1 MSSQS
6 EIFSRYRSLV
16 VSNTQKPF
24 VSDAQKKL
32 DKLEF
37 IDFLVELVKS
47 TRGQKEFKSLILK
60 GSLSQLK
67 KFDSIN
73 KVITDSFYQM
83 FGCDPNLV
91 IPEKYTTL
99 SVTGI
104 EISKQEIDSFGLLN
118 VNPDSRVGKLMYEGN
133 DVTKHVNYFFSKAQN
148 STIADPLTLKKGDR
162 VLFTLSA
169 IDSSTYLFK
178 FGEFYSKKQFG
189 EFLKDYL
196 SVVTPVFNFPNF
208 MAILMDILTGSLSV
222 KGNINKAIIVKQSA
236 LTKGLKK
243 MFGFCGEEDDST
255 KPDSTNKAFLNDQY
269 GANQT
274 QKNGE
279 ESGLLNTDSDF
290 DNVFNFNSKE
300 LDDIETTGNL
310 RASSFLRFSSCG
322 NLDVTINPDDILNSL
337 EELFNNSQNTKLL
350 FPGEEP
356 NQVAPQTNETNIDNS
371 KKIPN
376 LDQAAN
382 LLENGL
388 NNGLNKV
395 INDGETNAVLNLPN
409 INAEIQLNI
418 LKAIPYALMQ
428 MIVTPK
434 LMVVPKLY
442 LALKG
447 DTSKKTPE
455 SMVSFIR
462 PLVSKIGNHI
472 TDLLVKNIFNL
483 IKKDLINL
491 AKKISA
497 DFLKQRG
504 LDYLSSLK
512 SLLALLKALK
522 GLKVSGCESIIE
534 QILRLL
540 KLLNFVPMPPLPPPL
555 VLIGGALKPGL
566 NHVAMIND
574 LKSNLGEKGI
584 ETAATFPDGTP
595 NHLMIALEE
604 TVKLMV
610 SHIKTNS
617 KVEVT
622 TTGVGFA
629 IGYGQI
635 Q

>member
-16 VSNTQKPF
+16 VSNTQKPYI
-24 VSDAQKKL
+24 SDSQKKL

-73 KVITDSFYQM
+73 KVISDSFYQM

-133 DVTKHVNYFFSKAQN
+133 DVTKHVNYFFNKAQN
-148 STIADPLTLKKGDR
+148 TDINGPLVLKKGDR

-196 SVVTPVFNFPNF
+196 TVATPVFNFPNF

-222 KGNINKAIIVKQSA
+222 KGNINKTIIVKQSA

-243 MFGFCGEEDDST
+243 MFGFCGEENDTT
-255 KPDSTNKAFLNDQY
+255 KPDSSNKAFLNDQY
-269 GANQT
+269 GANQV

-290 DNVFNFNSKE
+290 DNVFNFNTKE

-310 RASSFLRFSSCG
+310 RANNFLRFSSCG

-337 EELFNNSQNTKLL
+337 EELFNNSQRDKLL
-350 FPGEEP
+350 FPGDNP
-356 NQVAPQTNETNIDNS
+356 NQVVPDNNTTIDNA
-371 KKIPN
+371 KKVPN

-447 DTSKKTPE
+447 DKTKKTPE
-455 SMVSFIR
+455 SMISFIK
-462 PLVSKIGNHI
+462 PLITKIGNHI
-472 TDLLVKNIFNL
+472 TDLLVQNIFNL

-504 LDYLSSLK
+504 LDYISALK

-540 KLLNFVPMPPLPPPL
+540 KLLNFVPMPPMPPPL

-574 LKSNLGEKGI
+574 LKSNLSEKGI

-622 TTGVGFA
+622 TTGVGLA
-629 IGYGQI
+629 MGYGQI

>member
-133 DVTKHVNYFFSKAQN
+133 DVTKHVNYFFNKAQN
-148 STIADPLTLKKGDR
+148 STASEPLTLKKGDR
-162 VLFTLSA
+162 VLFTLAA
-169 IDSSTYLFK
+169 IDSSTYMFK

-222 KGNINKAIIVKQSA
+222 KGNVNKAIIVKQSA

-243 MFGFCGEEDDST
+243 MFGFCGEEDNST
-255 KPDSTNKAFLNDQY
+255 KPDSTNKSFLNNQY

-279 ESGLLNTDSDF
+279 DSGLLNTDSDF

-310 RASSFLRFSSCG
+310 RANNFLRFASCG
-322 NLDVTINPDDILNSL
+322 NLDITINPDDILNSL
-337 EELFNNSQNTKLL
+337 EELFNNSQATKLL
-350 FPGEEP
+350 FPGEDP

-428 MIVTPK
+428 MVVTPK

-455 SMVSFIR
+455 SMISFIK

-491 AKKISA
+491 AKKLSA

-504 LDYLSSLK
+504 LDYISSLK

-574 LKSNLGEKGI
+574 LKSNLSEKGI

-610 SHIKTNS
+610 SHVKTNA

-622 TTGVGFA
+622 TTGVGLA
-629 IGYGQI
+629 MGYGQI

>member
-24 VSDAQKKL
+24 ISDAQKKL
-32 DKLEF
+32 NKLEF

-73 KVITDSFYQM
+73 KVITDAFFQA

-104 EISKQEIDSFGLLN
+104 EMGKQEIDSFGLLN
-118 VNPDSRVGKLMYEGN
+118 VVPDSRVGKLMYEGN
-133 DVTKHVNYFFSKAQN
+133 DITRHVNYFFNKAQN
-148 STIADPLTLKKGDR
+148 ASTESPLILKKGNR

-169 IDSSTYLFK
+169 IDSSTYQFK
-178 FGEFYSKKQFG
+178 FGEYYSKKQFG

-196 SVVTPVFNFPNF
+196 EVVTPVFNFPNF

-243 MFGFCGEEDDST
+243 MFGFCGEENDTT
-255 KPDSTNKAFLNDQY
+255 KPDSSNKGFLNDQY
-269 GANQT
+269 GANQA

-290 DNVFNFNSKE
+290 DDVFNFNTGE
-300 LDDIETTGNL
+300 LDDIESTGNL
-310 RASSFLRFSSCG
+310 RANNFLRFSSCG

-337 EELFNNSQNTKLL
+337 EELFNNSQRNKLL
-350 FPGEEP
+350 FPGENPNEVAQDLNEP
-356 NQVAPQTNETNIDNS
+356 ALDNAT
-371 KKIPN
+371 KVPN
-376 LDQAAN
+376 LDQATN

-409 INAEIQLNI
+409 INAEVQLNI

-442 LALKG
+442 LVLKG
-447 DTSKKTPE
+447 DTGKKTPE
-455 SMVSFIR
+455 SMISFIK
-462 PLVSKIGNHI
+462 PIITKVGNFI

-483 IKKDLINL
+483 IKKDLVNL
-491 AKKISA
+491 AKKLSA

-504 LDYLSSLK
+504 LDYISSLK

-540 KLLNFVPMPPLPPPL
+540 KLLNFVPMPPMPPPL

-566 NHVAMIND
+566 NQVAMIND
-574 LKSNLGEKGI
+574 LKSNLSEKGI

-595 NHLMIALEE
+595 NHLMVALEE

-622 TTGVGFA
+622 TTGVGFSM
-629 IGYGQI
+629 GYGQI

>member
-16 VSNTQKPF
+16 VSNTQKPY

-73 KVITDSFYQM
+73 KVITDAFFQM

-104 EISKQEIDSFGLLN
+104 EIGKQEIDSFGLLN
-118 VNPDSRVGKLMYEGN
+118 VAPDSRVGKLMYEGN
-133 DVTKHVNYFFSKAQN
+133 DVTKHVNYFFNKAQN
-148 STIADPLTLKKGDR
+148 TTTDTPLILKKGDR

-169 IDSSTYLFK
+169 IDSSTFLFK

-196 SVVTPVFNFPNF
+196 EVVTPVFNFPNF

-222 KGNINKAIIVKQSA
+222 KGNINKTIIVKQSF
-236 LTKGLKK
+236 LIKGLKK
-243 MFGFCGEEDDST
+243 MFGFCGEEGDTT
-255 KPDSTNKAFLNDQY
+255 KPDSTNKTFLNDQF
-269 GANQT
+269 GPNQA

-279 ESGLLNTDSDF
+279 GTGLLNTDADY

-300 LDDIETTGNL
+300 LDDIENVGNL
-310 RASSFLRFSSCG
+310 RANNFLRFASCG
-322 NLDVTINPDDILNSL
+322 NLDVTIDPDDIINSL
-337 EELFNNSQNTKLL
+337 EELFNNSEGTKLL
-350 FPGEEP
+350 FPGENP
-356 NQVAPQTNETNIDNS
+356 NQVVDQANDATIDNS
-371 KKIPN
+371 KKVPN

-382 LLENGL
+382 LLEKGL

-428 MIVTPK
+428 MVVTPK

-455 SMVSFIR
+455 SMISFIK
-462 PLVSKIGNHI
+462 PLVTKIGNYI

-540 KLLNFVPMPPLPPPL
+540 KLLNFTPMPPIPPPL
-555 VLIGGALKPGL
+555 VLLGGALKPGL
-566 NHVAMIND
+566 NQVAMIND
-574 LKSNLGEKGI
+574 LKSNLSEKGI

-610 SHIKTNS
+610 SSIKTNA

-622 TTGVGFA
+622 TTGAGFTT
-629 IGYGQI
+629 GFGQI

>member
-16 VSNTQKPF
+16 VSNTQKPYA
-24 VSDAQKKL
+24 SDAQKKL

-73 KVITDSFYQM
+73 KVITDNFYKV

-118 VNPDSRVGKLMYEGN
+118 INPDSRVGKLMYEGN
-133 DVTKHVNYFFSKAQN
+133 DVTTHVNYFFNKAQN
-148 STIADPLTLKKGDR
+148 SSVDNPLTLKKGDR
-162 VLFTLSA
+162 VLFTLGA

-178 FGEFYSKKQFG
+178 FGEYYSKKQFG

-196 SVVTPVFNFPNF
+196 TVVTPVFNFPNF
-208 MAILMDILTGSLSV
+208 MSILMDVLTGSLSV
-222 KGNINKAIIVKQSA
+222 KGNVNKTIIVKQSA

-243 MFGFCGEEDDST
+243 MFGFCGEDTDTT
-255 KPDSTNKAFLNDQY
+255 KPDSSNKDFLNNQY

-279 ESGLLNTDSDF
+279 DSGLLNTDSDF
-290 DNVFNFNSKE
+290 DNVFNFNNKE

-310 RASSFLRFSSCG
+310 RANNFLRFSSCG
-322 NLDVTINPDDILNSL
+322 NLDVTINPDDIINSL
-337 EELFNNSQNTKLL
+337 EELFNNSQRDKLL
-350 FPGEEP
+350 FPGENP
-356 NQVAPQTNETNIDNS
+356 NQVASDINQPVLDNS
-371 KKIPN
+371 KKVPN

-409 INAEIQLNI
+409 INAEVQLNI

-428 MIVTPK
+428 MVVTPK
-434 LMVVPKLY
+434 LMVVPKLF
-442 LALKG
+442 LVLKG

-455 SMVSFIR
+455 NMISFIK
-462 PLVSKIGNHI
+462 PIVAKIGNFI

-504 LDYLSSLK
+504 LDYISTLK

-540 KLLNFVPMPPLPPPL
+540 KLLNFVPMPPIPPPL

-566 NHVAMIND
+566 NQVAMIND
-574 LKSNLGEKGI
+574 LKSNLSEKGI

-622 TTGVGFA
+622 TTGVGLSM
-629 IGYGQI
+629 GYGQI

>member
-1 MSSQS
+1 
-6 EIFSRYRSLV
+6 
-16 VSNTQKPF
+16 
-24 VSDAQKKL
+24 
-32 DKLEF
+32 
-37 IDFLVELVKS
+37 
-47 TRGQKEFKSLILK
+47 
-60 GSLSQLK
+60 
-67 KFDSIN
+67 
-73 KVITDSFYQM
+73 
-83 FGCDPNLV
+83 
-91 IPEKYTTL
+91 
-99 SVTGI
+99 
-104 EISKQEIDSFGLLN
+104 
-118 VNPDSRVGKLMYEGN
+118 
-133 DVTKHVNYFFSKAQN
+133 
-148 STIADPLTLKKGDR
+148 
-162 VLFTLSA
+162 
-169 IDSSTYLFK
+169 
-178 FGEFYSKKQFG
+178 
-189 EFLKDYL
+189 
-196 SVVTPVFNFPNF
+196 
-208 MAILMDILTGSLSV
+208 MDILTGSLSV

-243 MFGFCGEEDDST
+243 MFGFCGEENDTT
-255 KPDSTNKAFLNDQY
+255 KPDSSNKGFLNDQY
-269 GANQT
+269 GANQA

-290 DNVFNFNSKE
+290 DDVFNFNTSE
-300 LDDIETTGNL
+300 LDDIESTGNL
-310 RASSFLRFSSCG
+310 RANNFLRFSSCG

-337 EELFNNSQNTKLL
+337 EELFNNSQRNKLL
-350 FPGEEP
+350 FPGENPNEVAQDLNEP
-356 NQVAPQTNETNIDNS
+356 ALDNAT
-371 KKIPN
+371 KVPN
-376 LDQAAN
+376 LDQATN

-409 INAEIQLNI
+409 INAEVQLNI

-442 LALKG
+442 LVLKG
-447 DTSKKTPE
+447 DTGKKTPE
-455 SMVSFIR
+455 SMISFIK
-462 PLVSKIGNHI
+462 PIITKVGNFI

-483 IKKDLINL
+483 IKKDLVNL
-491 AKKISA
+491 AKKLSA

-504 LDYLSSLK
+504 LDYISSLK

-540 KLLNFVPMPPLPPPL
+540 KLLNFVPMPPMPPPL

-566 NHVAMIND
+566 NQVAMIND
-574 LKSNLGEKGI
+574 LKSNLSEKGI

-595 NHLMIALEE
+595 NHLMVALEE

-622 TTGVGFA
+622 TTGVGFS

>member
-16 VSNTQKPF
+16 VSNTQKPY
-24 VSDAQKKL
+24 VSDAQKKIN
-32 DKLEF
+32 KLEF

-73 KVITDSFYQM
+73 KVITDAFFQM

-118 VNPDSRVGKLMYEGN
+118 IAPDSRIGKLQYDGN
-133 DVTKHVNYFFSKAQN
+133 DITKHVNYFFSKAQN
-148 STIADPLTLKKGDR
+148 TTTDTPLILKKGDR

-169 IDSSTYLFK
+169 IDNSTFLFK

-196 SVVTPVFNFPNF
+196 EIVTPVFNFPNF

-222 KGNINKAIIVKQSA
+222 KGNLNKTIIVKQSF
-236 LTKGLKK
+236 LIKGLKK
-243 MFGFCGEEDDST
+243 MFGFCGEEDDTT
-255 KPDSTNKAFLNDQY
+255 KPDSTNKKFLNDQY
-269 GANQT
+269 GPNQA

-279 ESGLLNTDSDF
+279 GTGLLNTDSDY
-290 DNVFNFNSKE
+290 DNVFNFNNKE
-300 LDDIETTGNL
+300 LDDIENVGNL
-310 RASSFLRFSSCG
+310 RANSFLRFSSCG
-322 NLDVTINPDDILNSL
+322 NLDVAIDPDDIINSL
-337 EELFNNSQNTKLL
+337 EDLFNNSQGTKLL
-350 FPGEEP
+350 FPGENP
-356 NQVAPQTNETNIDNS
+356 NQVVDQPNNQIIDNAT
-371 KKIPN
+371 KIPN

-382 LLENGL
+382 LLEKGL

-409 INAEIQLNI
+409 INAEVQLNI

-428 MIVTPK
+428 MIITPK

-442 LALKG
+442 LVLKG

-455 SMVSFIR
+455 NMISFIK
-462 PLVSKIGNHI
+462 PLIVKIGNYI

-483 IKKDLINL
+483 IKKDLVNL

-504 LDYLSSLK
+504 LDYISSLK

-522 GLKVSGCESIIE
+522 GFKIKGCESIIE

-540 KLLNFVPMPPLPPPL
+540 KLLNFTPMPPIPPPL
-555 VLIGGALKPGL
+555 VLLGGALKPGL
-566 NHVAMIND
+566 NHIAMIND
-574 LKSNLGEKGI
+574 LKSNLSEKGI

-610 SHIKTNS
+610 SNIKTNA

-622 TTGVGFA
+622 TTGAGFTT
-629 IGYGQI
+629 GFGQI

>member
-16 VSNTQKPF
+16 VSNTQKPY

-73 KVITDSFYQM
+73 KVITDAFFQM

-104 EISKQEIDSFGLLN
+104 EIGKQEIDSFGLLN
-118 VNPDSRVGKLMYEGN
+118 VAPDSRVGKLMYEGN
-133 DVTKHVNYFFSKAQN
+133 DVTKHVNYFFNKAQN
-148 STIADPLTLKKGDR
+148 TTTDTPLILKKGDR

-169 IDSSTYLFK
+169 IDSSTFLFK

-196 SVVTPVFNFPNF
+196 EVVTPVFNFPNF

-222 KGNINKAIIVKQSA
+222 KGNINKTIIVKQSF
-236 LTKGLKK
+236 LIKGLKK
-243 MFGFCGEEDDST
+243 MFGFCGEEGDTT
-255 KPDSTNKAFLNDQY
+255 KPDSTNKTFLNDQF
-269 GANQT
+269 GPNQA

-279 ESGLLNTDSDF
+279 GTGLLNTDADY

-300 LDDIETTGNL
+300 LDDIENVGNL
-310 RASSFLRFSSCG
+310 RANNFLRFASCG
-322 NLDVTINPDDILNSL
+322 NLDVTIDPDDIINSL
-337 EELFNNSQNTKLL
+337 EELFNNSQGTKLL
-350 FPGEEP
+350 FPGENP
-356 NQVAPQTNETNIDNS
+356 NQVVDQANDAAIDNS
-371 KKIPN
+371 KKVPN

-382 LLENGL
+382 LLEKGL

-428 MIVTPK
+428 MVVTPK

-455 SMVSFIR
+455 SMISFIK
-462 PLVSKIGNHI
+462 PLVTKIGNYI
-472 TDLLVKNIFNL
+472 TDLLVKN
-483 IKKDLINL
+483 
-491 AKKISA
+491 
-497 DFLKQRG
+497 
-504 LDYLSSLK
+504 
-512 SLLALLKALK
+512 
-522 GLKVSGCESIIE
+522 
-534 QILRLL
+534 
-540 KLLNFVPMPPLPPPL
+540 
-555 VLIGGALKPGL
+555 
-566 NHVAMIND
+566 
-574 LKSNLGEKGI
+574 
-584 ETAATFPDGTP
+584 
-595 NHLMIALEE
+595 
-604 TVKLMV
+604 
-610 SHIKTNS
+610 
-617 KVEVT
+617 
-622 TTGVGFA
+622 
-629 IGYGQI
+629 
-635 Q
+635 

>member
-24 VSDAQKKL
+24 ISDAQKKL
-32 DKLEF
+32 NKLEF
-37 IDFLVELVKS
+37 VDFLVELVKS

-60 GSLSQLK
+60 GSLSELK

-73 KVITDSFYQM
+73 KVIIDTFYQT

-99 SVTGI
+99 STTGI
-104 EISKQEIDSFGLLN
+104 EISKQEIDSYGLLN
-118 VNPDSRVGKLMYEGN
+118 IKPDSRVGKLMYEGN
-133 DVTKHVNYFFSKAQN
+133 DVTKHVNYFFNKAQN
-148 STIADPLTLKKGDR
+148 GTSTEPLTLKNGER
-162 VLFTLSA
+162 VLFTLGA
-169 IDSSTYLFK
+169 IDSSTYMFK

-196 SVVTPVFNFPNF
+196 AITSPVFNFPNF

-222 KGNINKAIIVKQSA
+222 KGNLNKTIIVKQSF

-243 MFGFCGEEDDST
+243 MFGFCGEDDNTT
-255 KPDSTNKAFLNDQY
+255 KPDSTNKNFLKEQY

-274 QKNGE
+274 QQNGE
-279 ESGLLNTDSDF
+279 GTGLLNTDSDF

-300 LDDIETTGNL
+300 LDDIEQTGNL
-310 RASSFLRFSSCG
+310 RANSFLRFSSCG
-322 NLDVTINPDDILNSL
+322 NLDININPEDILNSL

-350 FPGEEP
+350 FPGENA
-356 NQVAPQTNETNIDNS
+356 NQIATDKDDDTIDNA
-371 KKIPN
+371 KKVPN

-388 NNGLNKV
+388 NKGLNKV

-428 MIVTPK
+428 MVVTPK

-442 LALKG
+442 LVLKG

-455 SMVSFIR
+455 SMLSFIK
-462 PLVSKIGNHI
+462 PIVSKIGNHI

-483 IKKDLINL
+483 IKKDLIKL

-566 NHVAMIND
+566 NHISMVND
-574 LKSNLGEKGI
+574 LKSNLSEKGI

-610 SHIKTNS
+610 SHVKTNA

-622 TTGVGFA
+622 TVGVGLTTGF
-629 IGYGQI
+629 GQI

>member
-16 VSNTQKPF
+16 VSNTQKPY
-24 VSDAQKKL
+24 VTDAQKKL

-73 KVITDSFYQM
+73 KVITDNFYKV

-118 VNPDSRVGKLMYEGN
+118 VAPDSRVGKLMYEGN
-133 DVTKHVNYFFSKAQN
+133 DITKHVNYFFSKAQN
-148 STIADPLTLKKGDR
+148 ADVNNPLILKKGER
-162 VLFTLSA
+162 TLFTLST

-178 FGEFYSKKQFG
+178 FGEYYSKKQFG

-196 SVVTPVFNFPNF
+196 TVTAPVFNFPNF
-208 MAILMDILTGSLSV
+208 MAILMDVLTGSLSV
-222 KGNINKAIIVKQSA
+222 KGNVNKAIIVKQSG

-243 MFGFCGEEDDST
+243 MFGFCGEENDTT
-255 KPDSTNKAFLNDQY
+255 KPDSSNKAFLNDQY

-290 DNVFNFNSKE
+290 DNVFNFNTKE

-310 RASSFLRFSSCG
+310 RASNFLRFSSCG

-337 EELFNNSQNTKLL
+337 EELFNNSQENKLI
-350 FPGEEP
+350 FPGENP
-356 NQVAPQTNETNIDNS
+356 NQLAPDTNNANIDNS
-371 KKIPN
+371 QKVPN

-382 LLENGL
+382 ILENGL

-434 LMVVPKLY
+434 LMVIPKLF
-442 LALKG
+442 LVLKG
-447 DTSKKTPE
+447 DTGKKTPE
-455 SMVSFIR
+455 SMVSFIK
-462 PLVSKIGNHI
+462 PLITKIGNHI
-472 TDLLVKNIFNL
+472 TDLLVQNIFNL

-504 LDYLSSLK
+504 LDYISALK

-540 KLLNFVPMPPLPPPL
+540 KLLNFVPMPPMPPPL

-566 NHVAMIND
+566 NQVAMIND
-574 LKSNLGEKGI
+574 LKSNLSEKGI

-622 TTGVGFA
+622 TTGVGFSM
-629 IGYGQI
+629 GYGQI

>member
-16 VSNTQKPF
+16 VSNTQKPYI
-24 VSDAQKKL
+24 SDSQKKL

-73 KVITDSFYQM
+73 KVISDSFYQM

-133 DVTKHVNYFFSKAQN
+133 DVTKHVNYFFNKAQN
-148 STIADPLTLKKGDR
+148 TDINSPLVLKKGER

-169 IDSSTYLFK
+169 IDSSTYMFK

-196 SVVTPVFNFPNF
+196 TVVTPVFNFPNF

-222 KGNINKAIIVKQSA
+222 KGNVNKTIIVKQSA

-243 MFGFCGEEDDST
+243 MFGFCGEENDTT
-255 KPDSTNKAFLNDQY
+255 KPDSSNKAFLNDQY
-269 GANQT
+269 GANQA

-290 DNVFNFNSKE
+290 DNVFNFNTKE

-310 RASSFLRFSSCG
+310 RANNFLRFSSCG

-337 EELFNNSQNTKLL
+337 EELFNNSQRDKLL
-350 FPGEEP
+350 FPGDDP
-356 NQVAPQTNETNIDNS
+356 NQVVPDNNTTIDNA

-447 DTSKKTPE
+447 DKTKKTSE
-455 SMVSFIR
+455 SMISFIK
-462 PLVSKIGNHI
+462 PLITKIGNHV
-472 TDLLVKNIFNL
+472 TDLLVQNIFNL

-504 LDYLSSLK
+504 LDYISSLK

-540 KLLNFVPMPPLPPPL
+540 KLLNFVPMPPMPPPL

-574 LKSNLGEKGI
+574 LKSNLSEKGI
-584 ETAATFPDGTP
+584 ETATTFPDGTP

-622 TTGVGFA
+622 TTGVGLA
-629 IGYGQI
+629 MGYGQI

>member
-99 SVTGI
+99 SVTGV

-148 STIADPLTLKKGDR
+148 STIAEPLTLKKGDR

-269 GANQT
+269 GANQA

-322 NLDVTINPDDILNSL
+322 NLDITINPDDILNSL

-622 TTGVGFA
+622 TTGVGLA
-629 IGYGQI
+629 MGYGQI

>member
-16 VSNTQKPF
+16 VSNTQKPY

-73 KVITDSFYQM
+73 KVITDAFFQM
-83 FGCDPNLV
+83 LGCDPNLV

-104 EISKQEIDSFGLLN
+104 EIGKQEIDSFGLLN
-118 VNPDSRVGKLMYEGN
+118 VAPDSRVGKLMYEGN
-133 DVTKHVNYFFSKAQN
+133 DVTKHVNYFFNKAQN
-148 STIADPLTLKKGDR
+148 TTTDTPLILKKGDR

-169 IDSSTYLFK
+169 IDSSTFLFK

-196 SVVTPVFNFPNF
+196 EVVTPVFNFPNF

-222 KGNINKAIIVKQSA
+222 KGNINKTIIVKQSF
-236 LTKGLKK
+236 LIKGLKK
-243 MFGFCGEEDDST
+243 MFGFCGEEGDTT
-255 KPDSTNKAFLNDQY
+255 KPDSTNKTFLNDQF
-269 GANQT
+269 GPNQA

-279 ESGLLNTDSDF
+279 GTGLLNTDADY

-300 LDDIETTGNL
+300 LDDIENVGNL
-310 RASSFLRFSSCG
+310 RANNFLRFASCG
-322 NLDVTINPDDILNSL
+322 NLDVTIDPDDIINSL
-337 EELFNNSQNTKLL
+337 EELFNNSQGTKLL
-350 FPGEEP
+350 FPGENP
-356 NQVAPQTNETNIDNS
+356 NQVVDQANDAAIDNS
-371 KKIPN
+371 KKVPN

-382 LLENGL
+382 LLEKGL

-428 MIVTPK
+428 MVVTPK

-447 DTSKKTPE
+447 DTSKKT
-455 SMVSFIR
+455 
-462 PLVSKIGNHI
+462 
-472 TDLLVKNIFNL
+472 
-483 IKKDLINL
+483 
-491 AKKISA
+491 
-497 DFLKQRG
+497 
-504 LDYLSSLK
+504 
-512 SLLALLKALK
+512 
-522 GLKVSGCESIIE
+522 
-534 QILRLL
+534 
-540 KLLNFVPMPPLPPPL
+540 
-555 VLIGGALKPGL
+555 
-566 NHVAMIND
+566 
-574 LKSNLGEKGI
+574 
-584 ETAATFPDGTP
+584 
-595 NHLMIALEE
+595 
-604 TVKLMV
+604 
-610 SHIKTNS
+610 
-617 KVEVT
+617 
-622 TTGVGFA
+622 
-629 IGYGQI
+629 
-635 Q
+635 